1 MNRKLLLWLSAAA
14 ILAVLVAYQTL
25 GSLAARHTEV
35 AARADVPT
43 VQPGTDVLAGVAV
56 LPERAH
62 RYDYRRSAF
71 GDAWTDDN
79 DAPLGH
85 NGCDTRDD
93 ILNRDLV
100 DKTYVSI
107 KRCPD
112 AVATG
117 TLHDPYTNTTVIFQ
131 RGAKVGEA
139 VQIDHIVPLAYAWDM
154 GAYNW
159 PFPERLRFANDP
171 ANLLAVQGQAN
182 QDKGDSGPA
191 RWMPPNAAFAC
202 QYAMQFIAVL
212 RGYQLPVDQASA
224 GVLHQAAAT
233 CPAG

>member
-1 MNRKLLLWLSAAA
+1 MAERNPLTVT
-14 ILAVLVAYQTL
+14 AVELIEPM
-25 GSLAARHTEV
+25 R
-35 AARADVPT
+35 
-43 VQPGTDVLAGVAV
+43 AGVGV
-56 LPERAH
+56 VPERAR
-62 RYDYRRSAF
+62 RYDYRRPAF
-71 GDAWTDDN
+71 GDAWTDDS

-100 DKTYVSI
+100 DKTYISI

-117 TLHDPYTNTTVIFQ
+117 TLHDPYTNTTIIFQ

-171 ANLLAVQGQAN
+171 ANLLAVEGQAN
-182 QDKGDSGPA
+182 QDKGDSPPA
-191 RWMPPNAAFAC
+191 LWMPPNTAFAC

-212 RGYQLPVDQASA
+212 RGYQLPVDQPSA
-224 GVLHQAAAT
+224 GVLRQAAAT

>member
-14 ILAVLVAYQTL
+14 VLAVLVAYQTL

-43 VQPGTDVLAGVAV
+43 VRPGTDVLAGVAV
-56 LPERAH
+56 LPERAR
-62 RYDYRRSAF
+62 RYDYHRSAF

-100 DKTYVSI
+100 DTTYVSI
-107 KRCPD
+107 KRCPN

-117 TLHDPYTNTTVIFQ
+117 TLHDPYTNATVIFQ

-171 ANLLAVQGQAN
+171 ANLLAVEGQAN

-191 RWMPPNAAFAC
+191 LWMPPNTAFAC

-212 RGYQLPVDQASA
+212 RGYQLPVDQASV
-224 GVLHQAAAT
+224 GVLHRAAAT